1 MQLYREGKVTS
12 ALPHLLIVIDEFAEL
27 KKEEP
32 EFMQEVFSL
41 AQVGRS
47 LGVHLLL
54 ATQKPAGT
62 VDDKIWSNARFHL
75 CLRVQDKQDSMDMLH
90 KPDAA

>member
-1 MQLYREGKVTS
+1 M
-12 ALPHLLIVIDEFAEL
+12 
-27 KKEEP
+27 
-32 EFMQEVFSL
+32 
-41 AQVGRS
+41 
-47 LGVHLLL
+47 HLLL

-90 KPDAA
+90 KPDAAYLTSPGQCYLQIGNDELYQLFQTGYCGGRYQPEEQKEGEAYCQKRK